1 VTVES
6 GAATTAALANQAP
19 ANQAPAN
26 QPLANQALTDQPSPD
41 RPDQAG
47 SFIQLLTPEGE
58 RIDHPDYPLD
68 LSAADL
74 RDMYRDL
81 VIVRRID
88 TEAIALQRQG
98 ELGIWASCLGQEAA
112 QIGSGR
118 ALSPDDMAFPTYR
131 EHGVAWCRGID
142 PVKLLELYR
151 GVSHGGW
158 APEEHKFHLYTIV
171 IGSQT
176 LHATGY
182 AMGIQ
187 RDGAVG
193 GDPDNPKT
201 PERPGEAVIAYFGDG
216 ATSQGDVNEAF
227 VFASVFNAPIVFFCQ
242 NNQWAISEPLEK
254 QSRIPLYQRA
264 RGFGFPGLRVDG
276 NDVLACYAVTQKAM
290 QAAREGQGPTFIEA
304 FTYRMGAHT
313 TTDDPTRYRLASELE
328 MWKLRDPIER
338 VRAYLART
346 GQAEPGFFAEVD
358 AEAKLLGARVRE
370 ACRTMP
376 DPPPLAIFDHVYAEP
391 TGILQAEREQYA
403 AYLDSFEEGAGR

>member
-1 VTVES
+1 MTVES
-6 GAATTAALANQAP
+6 GAATTAALTL
-19 ANQAPAN
+19 N
-26 QPLANQALTDQPSPD
+26 QPVPD
-41 RPDQAG
+41 TPDQAG
-47 SFIQLLTPEGE
+47 EFIQLLTPEGE
-58 RIDHPDYPLD
+58 RIDHPDYPMN
-68 LSAADL
+68 LSAADI
-74 RDMYRDL
+74 RSMYRDL
-81 VIVRRID
+81 VLVRTID
-88 TEAIALQRQG
+88 TVAISLQRQG
-98 ELGIWASCLGQEAA
+98 ELGIWASLLGQEAA
-112 QIGSGR
+112 QIGSAR
-118 ALSPDDMAFPTYR
+118 ALGPQDMVFPTYR

-193 GDPDNPKT
+193 G
-201 PERPGEAVIAYFGDG
+201 ESAEAVIAYFGDG

-227 VFASVFNAPIVFFCQ
+227 IWASVFNAPIVFFCQ

-276 NDVLACYAVTQKAM
+276 NDVLACHAVTQKAM
-290 QAAREGQGPTFIEA
+290 QAAKEGQGPTLIEA

-328 MWKLRDPIER
+328 VWKHKDPIER
-338 VRAYLART
+338 VRAYLVRT
-346 GQAEPGFFAEVD
+346 GQAEPEFFAGVD
-358 AEAKLLGARVRE
+358 AEAKQVGARVRE
-370 ACRTMP
+370 AVRTMA

-391 TGILQAEREQYA
+391 TSILRAEREQYA
-403 AYLDSFEEGAGR
+403 AYLDSFEQEAAR